1 MDKVHYNI
9 LVKGKVQGVW
19 YRKYTKDQANSL
31 GIKGYV
37 KNDENGNVYVEAEGT
52 TEAITAF
59 IETIKQGSPLSKV
72 SEVLYDIDSSKG
84 YKDFEIKR

>member
-19 YRKYTKDQANSL
+19 FRKYTKDQAVRL

-37 KNDENGNVYVEAEGT
+37 ENDENGNVYVEAEGAT
-52 TEAITAF
+52 DAMDSF
-59 IETIKQGSPLSKV
+59 IETLKKGSPMSEVL
-72 SEVLYDIDSSKG
+72 EVLYDIDNSEGFKEF
-84 YKDFEIKR
+84 KIIR

>member
-1 MDKVHYNI
+1 MDIFHYNL

-19 YRKYTKDQANSL
+19 FRKYAKDQAINL

-37 KNDENGNVYVEAEGT
+37 ENDETGNVYVEAEGT

-59 IETIKQGSPLSKV
+59 IESLKAGSPLSNV

-84 YKDFEIKR
+84 YKDFEIRR

>member
-19 YRKYTKDQANSL
+19 FRKYTKDRAENL

-37 KNDENGNVYVEAEGT
+37 ENDEKGNVYVEAEGT

-59 IETIKQGSPLSKV
+59 IKSLKKGSPLSQV
-72 SEVLYDIDSSKG
+72 SEVLYDIDNSKD
-84 YKDFEIKR
+84 YKKFEVRR